1 MKLKKMIVSAALAG
15 VLFTS
20 SVRAAEVF
28 DIDSAHSLVGFEIT
42 HMMINDVEGKFK
54 EFNGQLTWDAAD
66 PSKSIIS
73 GTIKAQSISTDND
86 KRDEHLRSPDFFD
99 VAKFPDISFKTTKIE
114 KRGEGYV
121 GTGEITMHG
130 VTKPVEI
137 PFTVTEKMDDPF
149 GNTRIGLKGA
159 LNINRKD
166 FGITWNKALD
176 KGGMLLG
183 DEVRI
188 TLKAEGIMKK

>member
-1 MKLKKMIVSAALAG
+1 MKFKRVLVSAVVVG
-15 VLFTS
+15 VLFAFS
-20 SVRAAEVF
+20 ARAAEVF

-66 PSKSIIS
+66 PSKSVIS
-73 GTIKAQSISTDND
+73 GTIKTQSISTDNE

-99 VAKFPDISFKTTKIE
+99 AAKFPDISFKTNKIE
-114 KRGEGYV
+114 KRGEAYV
-121 GTGEITMHG
+121 GTGELTMHG

-137 PFTVTEKMDDPF
+137 PFTVTETLDDPF

>member
-1 MKLKKMIVSAALAG
+1 MKFKRVLVSAIVVG
-15 VLFTS
+15 VLFAFS
-20 SVRAAEVF
+20 ARAAEVF

-66 PSKSIIS
+66 PSKSAIS
-73 GTIKAQSISTDND
+73 GTIKTQSISTDNE

-99 VAKFPDISFKTTKIE
+99 AAKFPDISFKTNKIE

-121 GTGEITMHG
+121 GTGELTMHG

-137 PFTVTEKMDDPF
+137 PFAVTEKLDDPF